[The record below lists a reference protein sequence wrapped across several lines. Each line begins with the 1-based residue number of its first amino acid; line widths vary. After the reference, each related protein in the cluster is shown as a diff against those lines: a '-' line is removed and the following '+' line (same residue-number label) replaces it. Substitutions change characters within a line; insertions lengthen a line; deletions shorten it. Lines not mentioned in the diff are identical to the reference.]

1 MAAPPWP
8 APMTGLMDSTRT
20 ASGRHFLWGRLSALG
35 LSLALLAFLADQ
47 SFKWWMLHELDIAAS
62 QPIAITP
69 FFSLV
74 LAWNS
79 GVSYGWFA
87 QNDGLGQLIL
97 IILSLLAA
105 AGLWVWLTRTL
116 SPLTA
121 ASLGLIIGGA
131 LGNALDRMLHGAV
144 ADFFLFHAFGFSWYI
159 FNIADIAIVAG
170 VFLLIYESF
179 SENRRQG
186 K

>member
-1 MAAPPWP
+1 MAAPPRRT
-8 APMTGLMDSTRT
+8 PMTGLVNSTRS
-20 ASGRHFLWGRLSALG
+20 ALGRHFLWGRLSALG
-35 LSLALLAFLADQ
+35 LSLAVLAFLADQ

-62 QPIAITP
+62 QPIAVTP

-74 LAWNS
+74 LAWNR

-97 IILSLLAA
+97 IVLSLLAA

-131 LGNALDRMLHGAV
+131 LGNALDRILHGAV

-170 VFLLIYESF
+170 VGLLIYESF
-179 SENRRQG
+179 AENRRQG
-186 K
+186 N

>member
-1 MAAPPWP
+1 V
-8 APMTGLMDSTRT
+8 TGIMQSTR
-20 ASGRHFLWGRLSALG
+20 ASTGRSYLWGRLSALG
-35 LSLALLAFLADQ
+35 LSLALLAFAADQ
-47 SFKWWMLHELDIAAS
+47 AFKWWMLHEVGIAAS
-62 QPIAITP
+62 QPIAVTP

-74 LAWNS
+74 LAWNR

-87 QNDGLGQLIL
+87 QSDGIGQFIL
-97 IILSLLAA
+97 IALSLLAS

-131 LGNALDRMLHGAV
+131 LGNALDRIIYGAV

-170 VFLLIYESF
+170 VFLLIYESVGQ
-179 SENRRQG
+179 NRRDQEN
-186 K
+186 

>member
-1 MAAPPWP
+1 
-8 APMTGLMDSTRT
+8 MTGLMDSTRT

-47 SFKWWMLHELDIAAS
+47 SFTWWMLHELDIAAS

-87 QNDGLGQLIL
+87 QNNGLGQLIL

-116 SPLTA
+116 SPFKTRPTA
-121 ASLGLIIGGA
+121 RSRKSIDKGFAIHAGLPTSPN
-131 LGNALDRMLHGAV
+131 LESDPFRFGNPP
-144 ADFFLFHAFGFSWYI
+144 
-159 FNIADIAIVAG
+159 AIQPHTI
-170 VFLLIYESF
+170 LL
-179 SENRRQG
+179 
-186 K
+186 

>member
-1 MAAPPWP
+1 MAAPPGN
-8 APMTGLMDSTRT
+8 APVTGLMESTRT
-20 ASGRHFLWGRLSALG
+20 SSSRSYLWGRLSALG
-35 LSLALLAFLADQ
+35 LSLAILVFLADQ

-62 QPIAITP
+62 QPVAITP

-74 LAWNS
+74 LAWNR

-87 QNDGLGQLIL
+87 QSDGLGQVIL
-97 IILSLLAA
+97 IALSLLAS

-131 LGNALDRMLHGAV
+131 LGNALDRILYGAV

-170 VFLLIYESF
+170 VLLLIYESF
-179 SENRRQG
+179 AESRRQG